1 MGGRMNKNDFIIE
14 LDGLTYRLSSKTL
27 QREADFQSAG
37 GCKFLVSDFGKSIS
51 RVMHVAADIRYA
63 EAVVAKMLQNEG
75 EFDEPVTVITHWKKK
90 QGNKSTDIF
99 FTALSSRSYFQ
110 YLDKI
115 IQHEDFLML
124 IPVFRVLS
132 VFINQLNPKDTI
144 AVIFRHSRFADLVI
158 GKNNQFYLATQCMAF
173 DNSDEQAAVLWET
186 VLREISTHTRA
197 TSVPVKKVIVL
208 NWIDIKE
215 DIPTTETLG
224 MEPFVFDPEPIAFEN
239 TLHLVSFT
247 RALSQFPP
255 MEGISPK
262 NEKLF
267 FYCDKFVPYVM
278 GFFVIAIVVSLF
290 GTYFYSSKTRPLTE
304 NVTALEQRLNQ
315 INSMALSQ
323 PRESDYLDTL
333 KFVDT
338 LFHSRNLPS
347 CKDII
352 NDISMGVSS
361 SMLVEELK
369 IDYPG
374 RSLKIRL
381 TGRIGTDFDKAYKD
395 YQALVSS
402 LLKDGYTVD
411 GNTFNTRIDSS
422 RFELFLSRGIQ

>member
-1 MGGRMNKNDFIIE
+1 MNDPSFILE

-37 GCKFLVSDFGKSIS
+37 GCKFLVSDFDKSIS

-63 EAVVAKMLQNEG
+63 EAVVAKTLQNEG

-115 IQHEDFLML
+115 TRHEDFLML

-132 VFINQLNPKDTI
+132 VFISQLNPKEPI
-144 AVIFRHSRFADLVI
+144 AVIFRHNRFADLVI
-158 GKNNQFYLATQCMAF
+158 GKKNQFYLATQCMAF
-173 DNSDEQAAVLWET
+173 DTSEAQTDVLWET
-186 VLREISTHTRA
+186 VLREISTQAR
-197 TSVPVKKVIVL
+197 TSSVSIKKMIVL
-208 NWIDIKE
+208 NWIDTKE
-215 DIPTTETLG
+215 EIPLMETPG
-224 MEPFVFDPEPIAFEN
+224 IERYIFNPEPIAFDN
-239 TLHLVSFT
+239 TLHLISFP
-247 RALSQFPP
+247 RALSLFLP

-262 NEKLF
+262 NGKLF
-267 FYCDKFVPYVM
+267 FYCEKFVPYIM
-278 GFFVIAIVVSLF
+278 GFFITAIILMLF
-290 GTYFYSSKTRPLTE
+290 GAYFYSSKTGPLTE

-315 INSMALSQ
+315 INNVAMTQ
-323 PRESDYLDTL
+323 PRESDYLETL

-347 CKDII
+347 CKDVI

-361 SMLVEELK
+361 SILVEEIS

-374 RSLKIRL
+374 RNLRIRL
-381 TGRIGTDFDKAYKD
+381 TGRIEADFDRAYKD
-395 YQALVSS
+395 YQVLVSH
-402 LLKDGYTVD
+402 LLKNGYNLD

-422 RFELFLSRGIQ
+422 RFELSLSRGIQ

>member
-1 MGGRMNKNDFIIE
+1 MNNPPFILE
-14 LDGLTYRLSSKTL
+14 LDGLTYRLSSQTL
-27 QREADFQSAG
+27 QRETDFQTAG
-37 GCKFLVSDFGKSIS
+37 GCKFLVSDFEKSIS

-63 EAVVAKMLQNEG
+63 EAVVAKTLQNEG

-115 IQHEDFLML
+115 TQHENFLML

-132 VFINQLNPKDTI
+132 AFINQLNPKDTI
-144 AVIFRHSRFADLVI
+144 AVIFRHNRFADLVI
-158 GKNNQFYLATQCMAF
+158 GKKNQFYLATQCMAF
-173 DNSDEQAAVLWET
+173 DSSEAQTAVLWET
-186 VLREISTHTRA
+186 VLREIYAHSRII
-197 TSVPVKKVIVL
+197 SVPVKKVVVL
-208 NWIDIKE
+208 NWIDTKE
-215 DIPTTETLG
+215 DIPSMETLG

-247 RALSQFPP
+247 RALSMFPP

-262 NEKLF
+262 NGKLF
-267 FYCDKFVPYVM
+267 FYCDKFAPYAM
-278 GFFVIAIVVSLF
+278 GFFIIAIIVALF
-290 GTYFYSSKTRPLTE
+290 GSFFYSSKTRPLAE
-304 NVTALEQRLNQ
+304 NVTALEKRLNQ

-338 LFHSRNLPS
+338 LFHNRNLPS

-361 SMLVEELK
+361 SILVEELK

-374 RSLKIRL
+374 RNLKIRL
-381 TGRIGTDFDKAYKD
+381 TGRIEADFDKAYKE
-395 YQALVSS
+395 YQSLVSS

-411 GNTFNTRIDSS
+411 GSTFNTRIDSS
-422 RFELFLSRGIQ
+422 LFELFLSRGIQ